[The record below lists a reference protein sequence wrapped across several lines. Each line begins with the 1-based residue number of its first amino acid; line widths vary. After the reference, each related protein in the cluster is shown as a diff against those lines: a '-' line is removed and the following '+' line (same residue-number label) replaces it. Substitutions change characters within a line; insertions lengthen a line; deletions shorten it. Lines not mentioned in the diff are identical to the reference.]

1 MQARSSPRNWCWH
14 LHSWGSSRSFPS
26 PSGNGGPP
34 MQQPNDRAV
43 GLMRVGSGDDR
54 ADSAATVKSNTLAPT
69 TGGDL
74 RVDIC
79 VIGAGAGGL
88 TVAAAAAQLGVP
100 VVLIEKHK
108 MGGDCLNYGC
118 VPSKALIAAARRA
131 HLMRTSAP
139 FGIVPTNPTI
149 SYKGVHDH
157 IHGVIASI
165 APNDSAERFTGLGVK
180 VIRATAQFVGRDTV
194 QAGDQRI
201 KARRFVIATG
211 SSPAVPPIPG
221 LDGVPYFTNETI
233 FENGTQLSH
242 LIIIGGGPIGLEIAQ
257 AYLRLGSRVTVL
269 EALNALRKDDPELSE
284 VVLKRLRAEG
294 VEIREGALVE
304 RVTGGA
310 RLIDVHISEGG
321 VPGVLQGTNLLVATG
336 RSPNVAGLNL
346 EAASIEYDKRGIQV
360 NKGLVTS
367 NSRVFAIGD
376 VIGGPQFTHVAN
388 YHAGIVLR
396 RALFRQPATVDGDI
410 IPWATFTDPELAH
423 VGLTEDTAKMRS
435 GRVRVY
441 RWPYHENDRAHT
453 ERTTEGFVKVV
464 TDAIGRILGASI
476 VGEHAGELI
485 QMWSLAVSQR
495 LNIKAMT
502 QWISPYPT
510 FSEINKRVAYGY
522 YATAAAN
529 PLVRKVVGWLAK
541 LG

>member
-1 MQARSSPRNWCWH
+1 
-14 LHSWGSSRSFPS
+14 
-26 PSGNGGPP
+26 
-34 MQQPNDRAV
+34 MQQPSDRAV
-43 GLMRVGSGDDR
+43 GLVRVGPGSDR
-54 ADSAATVKSNTLAPT
+54 ADVTVASRSSAITSTA
-69 TGGDL
+69 GGELRADL
-74 RVDIC
+74 C
-79 VIGAGAGGL
+79 VIGAGSGGL
-88 TVAAAAAQLGVP
+88 TVAAGAAQLGVS
-100 VVLIEKHK
+100 VVLIEKDK

-118 VPSKALIAAARRA
+118 VPSKSLIAAARRA

-139 FGIVPTNPTI
+139 FGIVPTNPTV

-157 IHGVIASI
+157 IHGVIAAI
-165 APNDSAERFTGLGVK
+165 APNDSAERFTGLGVT
-180 VIRATAQFVGRDTV
+180 VIRAAAQFISRDTV
-194 QAGDQRI
+194 LAGDQRI
-201 KARRFVIATG
+201 RARRFVIATG

-221 LDGVPYFTNETI
+221 LEGVPYFTNETI
-233 FENGTQLSH
+233 FENRAQLDH
-242 LIIIGGGPIGLEIAQ
+242 LIVIGGGPIGLELAQ

-269 EALNALRKDDPELSE
+269 EAMKALGKDDPEMSE

-294 VEIREGALVE
+294 MEIREGALVE
-304 RVTGGA
+304 RVTGGT

-321 VPGVLQGTNLLVATG
+321 VPSIVQGSHLLVATG
-336 RSPNVAGLNL
+336 RMPNVAALNL
-346 EAASIEYDKRGIQV
+346 EAASIKYDKRGIQV
-360 NKGLVTS
+360 SKGLVTS

-376 VIGGPQFTHVAN
+376 VVGGPQFTHVAN

-423 VGLTEDTAKMRS
+423 VGLTEDTAKMRN

-441 RWPYHENDRAHT
+441 RWPYHENDRAQT
-453 ERTTEGFVKVV
+453 ERTAEGFVKVV
-464 TDAIGRILGASI
+464 TDAKGRILGASI

>member
-1 MQARSSPRNWCWH
+1 
-14 LHSWGSSRSFPS
+14 
-26 PSGNGGPP
+26 
-34 MQQPNDRAV
+34 MQQPSDRAV
-43 GLMRVGSGDDR
+43 GLVRVRASDDR
-54 ADSAATVKSNTLAPT
+54 ADVTVAQRSSAITSTA
-69 TGGDL
+69 GGEMRADL
-74 RVDIC
+74 C
-79 VIGAGAGGL
+79 VIGAGSGGL
-88 TVAAAAAQLGVP
+88 TVAAGAAQLGVS
-100 VVLIEKHK
+100 VILIEKHK

-118 VPSKALIAAARRA
+118 VPSKSLIAAARRA
-131 HLMRTSAP
+131 HLMRSSAP
-139 FGIVPTNPTI
+139 FGIMPTNPTI
-149 SYKGVHDH
+149 SYKGVHDYVH
-157 IHGVIASI
+157 SVIATI
-165 APNDSAERFTGLGVK
+165 APNDSAERFIGLGVN
-180 VIRATAQFVGRDTV
+180 VIRATAQFISRDTV
-194 QAGDQRI
+194 LAGDQRI

-221 LDGVPYFTNETI
+221 LEVVPYFTNETI
-233 FENGTQLSH
+233 FENRSQLDH
-242 LIIIGGGPIGLEIAQ
+242 LIVIGGGPIGLELAQ

-269 EALNALRKDDPELSE
+269 EAMKALGKDDPEMSE

-310 RLIDVHISEGG
+310 RLIDVHVSEGG
-321 VPGVLQGTNLLVATG
+321 VPAVVQGTHLLVATG
-336 RSPNVAGLNL
+336 RAPNVGSLNL
-346 EAASIEYDKRGIQV
+346 EAASIKYDKRGIHV
-360 NKGLVTS
+360 SKGLVTS

-376 VIGGPQFTHVAN
+376 VVGGPQFTHVAN

-410 IPWATFTDPELAH
+410 ISWATFTDPEIAH
-423 VGLTEDTAKMRS
+423 VGLSEDTARKRS

-453 ERTTEGFVKVV
+453 ERVADGFIKVV
-464 TDAIGRILGASI
+464 TNAKGRILGASI

-485 QMWSLAVSQR
+485 QMWSLAVSQK

-529 PLVRKVVGWLAK
+529 PLVRKVVGWLRK